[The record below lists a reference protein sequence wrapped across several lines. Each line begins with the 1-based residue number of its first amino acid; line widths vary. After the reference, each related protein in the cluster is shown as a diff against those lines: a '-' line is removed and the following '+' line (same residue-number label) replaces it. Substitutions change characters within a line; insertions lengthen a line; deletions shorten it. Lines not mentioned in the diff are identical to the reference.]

1 MTCNRKQGAS
11 AAQSQTSRTAA
22 PSHFREKLVDLVVNL
37 VAASLWAIPLH
48 QYLVSIMEAA
58 LTEDEVSILHPPSSY
73 LCARK
78 SKEEGR
84 AGFAPLAQT
93 ATNVG
98 PTYKLLGPMHPYLG
112 HHPTNPSHNS
122 MHIDHRI
129 ISQKTLSCF
138 AKQLPN
144 RDLPSK
150 HITTFVL
157 RPFFDSNGID
167 LTRIE

>member
-1 MTCNRKQGAS
+1 
-11 AAQSQTSRTAA
+11 
-22 PSHFREKLVDLVVNL
+22 
-37 VAASLWAIPLH
+37 
-48 QYLVSIMEAA
+48 MEAA